1 MSTTLDIDV
10 AVIGGGIA
18 GLWLLARLRLRGYAA
33 LLVEADRLGAGQTIC
48 AQGIIHGGAK
58 YTLTGHLSAAARRIA
73 AMPTVWRRCL
83 NGDGE
88 VALNG
93 ARLLS
98 PYQYLWTSKALSS
111 RLTGFFAGRAMAD
124 RMQALTPE
132 AFPEPL
138 RHSGFRGTVYRLD
151 EPVVDVGSVLRTLA
165 RAQTDAIVRNDGPAD
180 FDPDG
185 TIRLRSGDRRQVVRA
200 RAIVLTAGAGNAAMG
215 GAPMQR
221 RPLHMAMARGPGLM
235 EHFCA
240 HCLGAGALPRL
251 TITAHRDRIGQLIWY
266 LGGRLAEQG
275 VDREPEAQA
284 DAARRELAR
293 SLPRLNPSALEI
305 ATLRV
310 DRAESRQADGKRPDR
325 PGVVQRDRVISAW
338 PTKLAMAP
346 MLAEAVMARLEQ
358 VNPEPG
364 SDGCREALYDWPR
377 PAVAAFPWDEDG
389 LTWY

>member
-1 MSTTLDIDV
+1 MSAAPDLDV
-10 AVIGGGIA
+10 AIIGGGIA
-18 GLWLLARLRLRGYAA
+18 GLWLLARLRSRGYAA
-33 LLVEADRLGAGQTIC
+33 LLVEADRLGAGQTIR

-58 YTLTGHLSAAARRIA
+58 YALTGRFSEAARRIA

-88 VALNG
+88 VALTG

-98 PYQYLWTSKALSS
+98 SHQYLWTSQGLSS
-111 RLTGFFAGRAMAD
+111 RLAGFFAGRAMAD

-138 RHSGFRGTVYRLD
+138 RHSGFRGAVYRLD

-165 RAQTDAIVRNDGPAD
+165 RAQAEAIVRNHGPAD

-185 TIRLRSGDRRQVVRA
+185 TLRLRSGNRRQVIRA
-200 RAIVLTAGAGNAAMG
+200 RTIVLTAGAGNAALG

-221 RPLHMAMARGPGLM
+221 RPLHMAMARGPGLT
-235 EHFCA
+235 EHFYA

-251 TITAHRDRIGQLIWY
+251 TITTHRDRSGRLVWY
-266 LGGRLAEQG
+266 LGGRLAEEG
-275 VDREPEAQA
+275 VDREPAAQA

-293 SLPRLNPSALEI
+293 SLPQLNPSALEI

-310 DRAESRQADGKRPDR
+310 DRAESRQADGNRPDQ
-325 PGVVQRDRVISAW
+325 PGVAQRDRVISAW

-358 VNPEPG
+358 ANPGPG
-364 SDGCREALYDWPR
+364 SDGCRKALSDWPR
-377 PAVAAFPWDEDG
+377 PTVAPFPWDEDG